1 MSDESGKTHV
11 SIVICGHVDRRAVL
25 HRSSRARPWWRRR
38 RFRAIGVL
46 SKAER
51 VV

>member
-25 HRSSRARPWWRRR
+25 HRSSRARALVAAAAFSCDR
-38 RFRAIGVL
+38 GD
-46 SKAER
+46 K
-51 VV
+51 